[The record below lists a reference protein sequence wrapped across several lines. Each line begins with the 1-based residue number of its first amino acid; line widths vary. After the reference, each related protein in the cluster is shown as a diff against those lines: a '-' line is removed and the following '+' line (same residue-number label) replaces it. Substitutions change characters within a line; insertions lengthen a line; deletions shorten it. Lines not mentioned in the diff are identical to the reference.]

1 MKNNELIIVDDFII
15 FLNKNS
21 RNNKIYVLIILLIRV
36 RWK

>member
-36 RWK
+36 R